1 MCEHITINGIS
12 ISAKSLPEWK
22 TATSGISADL
32 AEFLHAWF
40 SPAPTIELRTSGS
53 TGKPKIIHAP
63 KSAMRA
69 SAQLSCEIFG
79 LTRGKTALLSLP
91 LQYIAGKMMV
101 VRALVSGCELL
112 LQEPSS
118 TPLAALTSTIDFAP
132 LVPMQATTTLQHP
145 QGREQ
150 LSRVRQILLGGS
162 FIDSALTDALQ
173 TLPSQVYASYG
184 MTETLS
190 HIALRHI
197 NGPERSEWY
206 KPLRG
211 VTLALTPEHTLA
223 ISAPHLGISQLVT
236 NDVAEIAP
244 NGSFRILGRIDSVI
258 NSGGVKIQAEE
269 VEQQLQ
275 ACTGLTVLAVPAPHA
290 VLGQCVALL
299 WEGPVTAH
307 DGLQEAILNL
317 PAYHRP
323 RYIRHLSALPRTATG
338 KLNRAAAAALFSPN
352 SPPLS

>member
-1 MCEHITINGIS
+1 MSEQITINGVT
-12 ISAKSLPEWK
+12 ISANTLPEWK
-22 TATSGISADL
+22 AGTTGISADL

-173 TLPSQVYASYG
+173 ALPSQVYASYG

-197 NGPERSEWY
+197 NGPARSEWY
-206 KPLRG
+206 TPLRG

-223 ISAPHLGISQLVT
+223 ISAPHLGISQLIT
-236 NDVAEIAP
+236 NDLAEIAP

-258 NSGGVKIQAEE
+258 NSGSVKIQAEE

-275 ACTGLTVLAVPAPHA
+275 ATTGLTVLVVPAPHA

-299 WEGPVTAH
+299 WEGPASAQTA
-307 DGLQEAILNL
+307 LQDAIHQL

-323 RYIRHLSALPRTATG
+323 HYSRHLPELPRTATG

-352 SPPLS
+352 SPSLS